1 MIIFD
6 KWIRL
11 SLPRHASFNFN
22 VLTEFRLAF
31 KTLSILLSSDS
42 SKRIWL
48 RSISKISSEDFRAS
62 IINCMEGLEGQIP
75 LNLKTPWSN
84 SLENKKNGHV
94 INHGVYTLTGGLL
107 LAITLLEQL
116 FKVACC
122 GLVSDSAW
130 TLPFSFCQKAHDLKD
145 SAGIWITGRLG

>member
-62 IINCMEGLEGQIP
+62 NINCMEGLEGQIP

-84 SLENKKNGHV
+84 SLENRKNGHV

-107 LAITLLEQL
+107 SAFMLLEQL
-116 FKVACC
+116 FKVAPCR
-122 GLVSDSAW
+122 LVWDLAG
-130 TLPFSFCQKAHDLKD
+130 TLSYSFCQSVNELKILVGKD
-145 SAGIWITGRLG
+145 EVVRPS